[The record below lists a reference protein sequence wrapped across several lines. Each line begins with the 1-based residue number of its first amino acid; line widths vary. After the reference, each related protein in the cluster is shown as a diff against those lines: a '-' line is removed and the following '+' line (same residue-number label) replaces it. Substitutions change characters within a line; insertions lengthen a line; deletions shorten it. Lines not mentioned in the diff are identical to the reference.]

1 MSSGVLLVGHGTRDA
16 TGTDQFFELTA
27 QLQQCLPQWPVEGC
41 LLEFQ
46 QPDIASGWQRLV
58 DRGVT
63 EIRVAPLL
71 LFAAGH
77 ARQDIPTII
86 QECSLRNPDIRHWQ
100 CGPLSRAPEM
110 VDLLVQRIEQAA
122 SGAEQA
128 ASGAEQEASG
138 AEWALDDSVS
148 LVMVGRG
155 SYDPC
160 AQADMKVLTE
170 VVANRLPIGQHAV
183 SFYAMAEPKLPAV
196 LDQVASQTDRPSTV
210 IVQPHLLFQGRLYDA
225 IAGQVSQAA
234 SRHPEVRFICG
245 DYLGPTESVAKAVQR
260 RLQRT

>member
-16 TGTDQFFELTA
+16 KGTGQFFELA
-27 QLQQCLPQWPVEGC
+27 DQLRQCVPQWPVEAC

-46 QPDIASGWQRLV
+46 EPDIATGWRRLV

-86 QECSLRNPDIRHWQ
+86 QECSSQDPAINHWQ
-100 CGPLSRAPEM
+100 CGPLSRAPEI
-110 VDLLVQRIEQAA
+110 VDLLVQRIQQVADD
-122 SGAEQA
+122 AEQ
-128 ASGAEQEASG
+128 G
-138 AEWALDDSVS
+138 LDESVC

-160 AQADMKVLTE
+160 AQADMKLLTE
-170 VVANRLPIGQHAV
+170 VVAKRLPVGQHSV
-183 SFYAMAEPKLPAV
+183 SFYAMAEPKLPSV
-196 LDQVASQTDRPSTV
+196 LDKVASTANRPSTV

-225 IAGQVSQAA
+225 IARQVREAA
-234 SRHPEVRFICG
+234 ERHPDVRFLCA
-245 DYLGPTESVAKAVQR
+245 DYLGPTEPVAKAVQR
-260 RLQRT
+260 RLQRS